1 MMGQSLGRYEQEG
14 TDPMPGQYVIAEE
27 YRRKLVEFAA
37 TISPDFV
44 PAGLDYRGTDYDSLR
59 LVPVSEISSC
69 VEGLLGVRSEVPMAW
84 RLGEYWAANVGCL
97 VSARAL
103 ASMNIGEALEIT
115 RQNQGLLTNLR
126 SFSHHGRTDGTM
138 AIVHHG
144 TDCQDPVNR
153 FLVQATMAAKL
164 RVMWDHYSA
173 SDRQYPVD
181 LRVPDFGALI
191 SRLDSELDFIDIEYR
206 TGELNMGCSRGL
218 LACKVTDR
226 NERLVRALDRE
237 LARRAAEI
245 PTTGRWSD
253 RIKYYMRTTELG
265 FNSDAS
271 FNMAFKS
278 WTGETP
284 MRFRKAA
291 LAKAAANDQESAR
304 AGFAGRPRSH
314 GVPQHLSYAAV
325 RPVAIARPLL
335 ATYRPCS

>member
-1 MMGQSLGRYEQEG
+1 
-14 TDPMPGQYVIAEE
+14 
-27 YRRKLVEFAA
+27 
-37 TISPDFV
+37 
-44 PAGLDYRGTDYDSLR
+44 
-59 LVPVSEISSC
+59 
-69 VEGLLGVRSEVPMAW
+69 
-84 RLGEYWAANVGCL
+84 
-97 VSARAL
+97 
-103 ASMNIGEALEIT
+103 
-115 RQNQGLLTNLR
+115 
-126 SFSHHGRTDGTM
+126 
-138 AIVHHG
+138 
-144 TDCQDPVNR
+144 
-153 FLVQATMAAKL
+153 MAAKL

-191 SRLDSELDFIDIEYR
+191 SRLNSELDFIDIEYR

-253 RIKYYMRTTELG
+253 RIKYYMRTNHLSDVSLEEICDNFRVQRRALARLLRSEGTNFTAILSELRHERAVHLVRHTEIPLKRVAAELG

-291 LAKAAANDQESAR
+291 PAKAAANDQESAR